1 MVFDYKMIKKPKNHI
16 IMKKK
21 IVQFIRS
28 AENLE
33 KVVANSEGLA
43 RALDMEIKLLMVLET
58 RHPYF
63 YPMTTTLHTGM
74 ETYQFEELHAER
86 EKEAEQVLKKFI
98 EEKNMMEGQPRIS
111 YEILSGATD
120 MILIDAS
127 EDKDTFL
134 ILINESQEP
143 EQGFLINTY
152 LNILE
157 KTGCPILK
165 IPEEKD
171 FSTISKILYAT
182 DYKEEDLSTLAKLA
196 DIAVPFKAEITT
208 LHITD
213 SVDLEEKMLSHG
225 FEKTLHDKVGYD
237 KISFAVKEDENVVE
251 GIMDYA
257 RSGKFDLIVLLKENR
272 NFLQRLFTRSDS
284 NKILSESDVPVMVFH
299 EEE

>member
-1 MVFDYKMIKKPKNHI
+1 
-16 IMKKK
+16 MKKK
-21 IVQFIRS
+21 ILQFIRS

-33 KVVANSEGLA
+33 KVVANSEGFA

-58 RHPYF
+58 RQPYF

-86 EKEAEQVLKKFI
+86 EKEAEKILKKFA
-98 EEKNMMEGQPRIS
+98 EEKNKEKGHPRVS

-127 EDKDTFL
+127 ENKDISL

-152 LNILE
+152 LNTLE
-157 KTGCPILK
+157 KTSCPILK
-165 IPEEKD
+165 IPEKKD
-171 FSTISKILYAT
+171 FSQISKILYAT
-182 DYKEEDLSTLAKLA
+182 DYKEEDLPTLSKLA
-196 DIAVPFKAEITT
+196 EIAAPFKAEITT

-213 SVDLEEKMLSHG
+213 SVDLEEKMMGHG
-225 FEKTLHDKVGYD
+225 FEKTLHDRVGYD
-237 KISFAVKEDENVVE
+237 KISFAVREDENVVE

-257 RSGKFDLIVLLKENR
+257 RSGNFDLIVLLKENR
-272 NFLQRLFTRSDS
+272 NFLQRLFTKSDS
-284 NKILSESDVPVMVFH
+284 NKILSDSDVPVMVFH
-299 EEE
+299 EEND